1 MSKFDTHNPLEP
13 DGSADPR
20 DLFDNA
26 QNFDIAINAKTRKW
40 TDRLGVERYTWEGAL
55 ANIAPLG
62 HPWTEEEANAAI
74 ASGEIPNGA
83 YYFVWSPD
91 KNNIADVWKN
101 INGVGTK
108 TEKSYPSSEF
118 VYELSDKVDYV
129 SQQVRNIVNINGI
142 KDELGREI
150 IGGVAS
156 DNGKIPFFVNNNGDS
171 FLSGLKIINLAGDPG
186 VVFTDKY
193 FRPYACSSGYKNKEG
208 LPIIGGKGIAEK
220 PIKKIELSGVIGVQ
234 NGGQSLS
241 QGVTNPANVKI
252 VNSTQPYSNVTFS
265 GTIRSTTP
273 ESDSLSPLVESNRV
287 LPGFENNPQS
297 ETYLS
302 SFVNELTRKLMV
314 EFGVDSSESLKFKFF
329 GASHGVAG
337 LKLIEL
343 MKGSESYTTYIKYVT
358 NAKRLA
364 NSGGVIY
371 SELCEI
377 FSQGES
383 DYRDQTPQ
391 EEWESLLIRYIS
403 DKNDDAIAIT
413 GQSFDRVV
421 IAAQLASHRAYQ
433 RVKPTIALSIAKL
446 ARKGYLQIGY
456 PAYVGKYVDGVHMSP
471 DEYIYAGRLAQRSLH
486 RAIKNNQ
493 EGKSFG
499 ITWLAV
505 TSERVQGNI
514 RELTYNVPTPP
525 IRLKTDWVWKSA
537 NYGFEVVDRIT
548 NEYVDIIT
556 SVEVSGSNRITV
568 VTTRPLAQN
577 EVLTYGWGVSGE
589 IGKSGRINGPR
600 GNVCDS
606 SGDLPGESYTDS
618 TGVLRPMDDY
628 AEIWMSEL

>member
-1 MSKFDTHNPLEP
+1 MTTPTNKPIPSEDV
-13 DGSADPR
+13 R
-20 DLFDNA
+20 DLKFNSGKIDEIVTS
-26 QNFDIAINAKTRKW
+26 DKRTYI
-40 TDRLGVERYTWEGAL
+40 DRFGVERYTWAGAL

-62 HPWTEEEANAAI
+62 HPWTESEASAAI

-91 KNNIADVWKN
+91 KNNIADVWRN
-101 INGVGTK
+101 VNGTPTK

-118 VYELSDKVDYV
+118 VYELSDKVDDL
-129 SQQVRNIVNINGI
+129 SAQVRNVVNISGV

-150 IGGVAS
+150 IGGIAS
-156 DNGKIPFFVNNNGDS
+156 DNGKIPLHVNSNGDT
-171 FLSGLKIINLAGDPG
+171 FLSGLKVINLPGDNG

-193 FRPYACSSGYKNKEG
+193 YRPYACSAGYKNDEG
-208 LPIIGGKGIAEK
+208 LPVIGGISISEK
-220 PIKKIELSGVIGVQ
+220 PISKIELSGIMGIE

-241 QGVTNPANVKI
+241 QGVTNPASVKI

-273 ESDSLSPLVESNRV
+273 ETDVLAPLVESNRV
-287 LPGFENNPQS
+287 LPGFENYPQS

-314 EFGVDSSESLKFKFF
+314 ELGVDSSESLKFKFF

-343 MKGSESYTTYIKYVT
+343 MKGSESYNTYIKYVT

-364 NSGGVIY
+364 NGSGVIY

-391 EEWESLLIRYIS
+391 EEWESLLIKYIE
-403 DKNDDAIAIT
+403 DKNNDAMAIT
-413 GQSFDRVV
+413 GQSFDRVM

-471 DEYIYAGRLAQRSLH
+471 DEYIYVGRLAQRSFH

-568 VTTRPLAQN
+568 VTSRPLAQN